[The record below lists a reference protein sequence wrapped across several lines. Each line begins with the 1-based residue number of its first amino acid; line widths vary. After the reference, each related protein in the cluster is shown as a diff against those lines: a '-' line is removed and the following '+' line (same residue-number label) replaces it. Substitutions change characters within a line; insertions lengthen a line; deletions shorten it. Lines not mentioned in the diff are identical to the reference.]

1 MKFLLTNIAIIAVL
15 TNISFSQTKDTN
27 IYDLKAKKIL
37 DQLSQKMS
45 NKNFQINFE
54 YTIYNAQDSSKQS
67 LKGYLYAK
75 GEKYKIIIPFAE
87 FFSDGTNTYAY
98 NKKAN
103 EMTIQPTD
111 PNNEQVYTPNK
122 MLNMYKNGFKYT
134 LKGEAT
140 GDFKQKINGKLTKKN
155 LTCYVIDL
163 YPEKP
168 KTSEISIIRIWIEK
182 NKIDLISIK
191 FQYTS
196 GIEEVIEVLE
206 QKIDITISDDLF
218 KFDKNKY
225 PKNLDITKI
234 E

>member
-1 MKFLLTNIAIIAVL
+1 MKFILSTITFLAIFTNICL
-15 TNISFSQTKDTN
+15 SQTKDTN

-37 DQLSQKMS
+37 DQLSQKM
-45 NKNFQINFE
+45 NNRTFQINFE
-54 YTIYNAQDSSKQS
+54 YTIFNAQDSSKQS

-111 PNNEQVYTPNK
+111 PKNEQVYTPNK
-122 MLNMYKNGFKYT
+122 MLNMYQNGFKYS

-140 GDFKQKINGKLTKKN
+140 GDFKQRINGKLTKKN

-168 KTSEISIIRIWIEK
+168 KTSEITIIRIWIEK
-182 NKIDLISIK
+182 TKLDLISIR
-191 FQYTS
+191 FQYSS
-196 GIEEVIEVLE
+196 GFEEVIEVLE
-206 QKIDITISDDLF
+206 QKLDIPISDDLF
-218 KFDKNKY
+218 KFDKSKY